1 MATKKTNK
9 KTKQNTSKKTSSNRQ
24 KTADRADAIRVSEI
38 ATVAVSVI
46 LFCLAIVSGNGV
58 WNVLHNVYVG
68 IFGMLILGW
77 INDRFGTITGAMAAY
92 GLKGGGFLCLMPG
105 GSATTCRASSRSR
118 APCTPYH
125 SAGARPRAAP
135 GCAACGAV

>member
-24 KTADRADAIRVSEI
+24 KNVDRADAIRVTEI

-58 WNVLHNVYVG
+58 WHIRYVCRYCFAAFDHSCYSY
-68 IFGMLILGW
+68 IFG
-77 INDRFGTITGAMAAY
+77 
-92 GLKGGGFLCLMPG
+92 
-105 GSATTCRASSRSR
+105 
-118 APCTPYH
+118 
-125 SAGARPRAAP
+125 
-135 GCAACGAV
+135 

>member
-24 KTADRADAIRVSEI
+24 KTVDRADTIRVTEI

-58 WNVLHNVYVG
+58 WNVLHF
-68 IFGMLILGW
+68 I
-77 INDRFGTITGAMAAY
+77 
-92 GLKGGGFLCLMPG
+92 
-105 GSATTCRASSRSR
+105 SALTRLRTA
-118 APCTPYH
+118 CTLVTLWH
-125 SAGARPRAAP
+125 FAL
-135 GCAACGAV
+135 

>member
-24 KTADRADAIRVSEI
+24 KNVDRADAIRVTEI

-58 WNVLHNVYVG
+58 WNVCIMYMSAYSVCLPLLFAAFDHCCYSY
-68 IFGMLILGW
+68 IF
-77 INDRFGTITGAMAAY
+77 
-92 GLKGGGFLCLMPG
+92 C
-105 GSATTCRASSRSR
+105 
-118 APCTPYH
+118 
-125 SAGARPRAAP
+125 
-135 GCAACGAV
+135 

>member
-24 KTADRADAIRVSEI
+24 KNVDRADAIRVTEI

-58 WNVLHNVYVG
+58 WNMPTYTLLHSSFS
-68 IFGMLILGW
+68 IFHNPLSHHV
-77 INDRFGTITGAMAAY
+77 RY
-92 GLKGGGFLCLMPG
+92 
-105 GSATTCRASSRSR
+105 
-118 APCTPYH
+118 
-125 SAGARPRAAP
+125 RPR
-135 GCAACGAV
+135 GGHFSL